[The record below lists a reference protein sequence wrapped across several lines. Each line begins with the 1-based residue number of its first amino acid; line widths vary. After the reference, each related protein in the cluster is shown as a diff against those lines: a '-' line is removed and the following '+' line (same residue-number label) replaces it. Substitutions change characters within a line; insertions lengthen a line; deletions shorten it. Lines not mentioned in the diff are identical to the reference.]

1 MLLLPALHPTISMDS
16 DLGMR
21 SIPHSIQQPNVC
33 GLGQKNS
40 LNFSQFMKSALRLQ
54 RTPSSIMHLHAQER
68 IASASPSISE
78 PKQFAASGF
87 KRISPD
93 SSTFPYAT
101 LSKPSCLLRVISSLQ
116 IGRHPARIASAQD
129 LNAFLQRMCP
139 PMRRNNMWSR
149 SRTRICSAQC
159 NSTYPMH
166 SASARMKVTANQG
179 ADAESKD
186 WSEALGLEGTNQE
199 ELCSPLRNC
208 KLCQAFVRTSK

>member
-21 SIPHSIQQPNVC
+21 CIPHSIQQPNVC

-40 LNFSQFMKSALRLQ
+40 LNFSQFMKSAMRLQ

-93 SSTFPYAT
+93 YSTFPCAT

-116 IGRHPARIASAQD
+116 SKDCVG
-129 LNAFLQRMCP
+129 
-139 PMRRNNMWSR
+139 SR
-149 SRTRICSAQC
+149 SQRFSSAHV
-159 NSTYPMH
+159 P
-166 SASARMKVTANQG
+166 
-179 ADAESKD
+179 ADA
-186 WSEALGLEGTNQE
+186 SE
-199 ELCSPLRNC
+199 
-208 KLCQAFVRTSK
+208 